1 MKHAPRKEVFSVFVI
16 AKNFKI
22 STFNKMNVLCQ
33 RLLINKISFNFWNNN
48 FHGNNIGKVV
58 VNVSK
63 RKNIKKFLSDIFI
76 INIWSNKLLQVLF
89 VNGYMY
95 EDKLFYILPTYLKL
109 HSWSSR
115 TISLILFP
123 FYFSALQLRLLVWIY
138 PLLKTLIKHNLVL
151 V

>member
-22 STFNKMNVLCQ
+22 STFNKMSVLCQ

-63 RKNIKKFLSDIFI
+63 RKNIKKFSQ
-76 INIWSNKLLQVLF
+76 W
-89 VNGYMY
+89 Y
-95 EDKLFYILPTYLKL
+95 FY
-109 HSWSSR
+109 
-115 TISLILFP
+115 
-123 FYFSALQLRLLVWIY
+123 
-138 PLLKTLIKHNLVL
+138 N
-151 V
+151 